1 MFKTKVIITEDV
13 ADNLYK
19 LPKQVTNKLI
29 VWQKQVKFLGIRE
42 VRKIKGYHDEPLRG
56 DRKEQRSF
64 RLNKAYR
71 GFYITGKDGKVEIV
85 KVIDVNKH
93 KY

>member
-1 MFKTKVIITEDV
+1 MFKTKVILAENV
-13 ADNLYK
+13 EDNLYK
-19 LPKQVTNKLI
+19 LPKQVTNKLM

-42 VRKIKGYHDEPLRG
+42 VRKIKGYHDEPLHG

-71 GFYITGKDGKVEIV
+71 GFYITNKDGKVEIV